1 MIPKDRGF
9 YGWIALAGAALV
21 YFTTS
26 GAFYYSYGVFLPAI
40 CNEYGWSRALVG
52 GALSVALLA
61 LGLPSPLVG
70 ASIARFGPR
79 ANIVF
84 GNLLL
89 ALGLIGMSIA
99 TEVWQLYLFYG
110 ILGGLGAGFGL
121 YMTST
126 AVVNNWFIRKR
137 SMAMGLLISAGGL
150 GGFVFPPLATWLISS
165 FGLQVAWLVMAMIVL
180 VCSVL
185 IGGLILIRNGPEE
198 TGQTPDNISNAHA
211 DGIEEETS
219 HTSRVYQSPVN
230 WQTGQAIRNPTIWL
244 IATLCSAS
252 SLALGTMTAHQ
263 VAYLMDIGFSPIV
276 ASMTLALVSGMSIL
290 GRLGFGLLGVRLGL
304 RHLAIFSSFAQVIAL
319 LILLT
324 TKSLPLIYAYTVIFG
339 ISSGALIVALPTF
352 IGAYYGRIH
361 YSQIL
366 GLIFPLIILSEAAGP
381 VIAGAINDAM
391 GTYMLAFIII
401 TGLSTV
407 GLVCAIFAYPPK
419 APGYAKKASVDVITY
434 TH

>member
-1 MIPKDRGF
+1 VIPKDRGF

-26 GAFYYSYGVFLPAI
+26 GAFYYSYGVFLPTI
-40 CNEYGWSRALVG
+40 CNEYDWSRALVG

-61 LGLPSPLVG
+61 LGLPSPLIG

-79 ANIVF
+79 ASIVF
-84 GNLLL
+84 GNILLV
-89 ALGLIGMSIA
+89 LGLAGMSIA

-121 YMTST
+121 YMAST

-137 SMAMGLLISAGGL
+137 SMAMGLLISSGGL
-150 GGFVFPPLATWLISS
+150 GGFAFPPLATWLIFS
-165 FGLQVAWLVMAMIVL
+165 FGLQMAWLAMAMIVL

-198 TGQTPDNISNAHA
+198 MGQTPDSISNVHA
-211 DGIEEETS
+211 DAIEEETRN
-219 HTSRVYQSPVN
+219 TSRVYQSPVN
-230 WQTGQAIRNPTIWL
+230 WQTGQAIRTPTIWL
-244 IATLCSAS
+244 IATLCSTS
-252 SLALGTMTAHQ
+252 SLAIGTVTAHQ
-263 VAYLMDIGFSPIV
+263 VAYLMDIGFSPII

-290 GRLGFGLLGVRLGL
+290 GRLGFGLLGVRFGV

-319 LILLT
+319 FILLT
-324 TKSLPLIYAYTVIFG
+324 TQSLPLIYAYTVIFG

-366 GLIFPLIILSEAAGP
+366 GLIFPLILLTEATGP
-381 VIAGAINDAM
+381 VIAGAIKDVI
-391 GTYMLAFIII
+391 GTYIFAFVII

-419 APGYAKKASVDVITY
+419 APG
-434 TH
+434 